1 MIVSG
6 RAITLAALSLCVL
19 LSQVPARAQVYAPR
33 TAVIAQSGAKPRPG
47 PLPPPRPIALP
58 YPFRPLPPV
67 PPPAPPPRPRPSLM
81 PQVIGM
87 PLAGAEAVLARQG
100 LKPSDVARVA
110 SNAEPNTVVDQQ
122 PQPGQPVTEA
132 SRIVLSVANSA
143 VMVRVPDLRGLTP
156 QQAGPTLRAVG
167 LTPGRQSQVFSSQR
181 PPGRIVDTRPAAGAQ
196 TQRGAAVDY
205 QIARMPPP
213 PPRPPVAIIPPP
225 PPPLPIVPSP
235 SPTAQIG
242 GGQEPPRPVK
252 PTPVQPVPIQPAP
265 IQPAPV
271 RPAPVR
277 PAPASSAPAS
287 SAPASSAPAS
297 SAAPEAAS
305 AAPASASPVSGPP
318 PALTPPPQ
326 PAATGPLGWA
336 QTHPGWLA
344 ALAAALAAGAAAG
357 GWALRRRPVPPSPT
371 VIPVLPVTVTVSMLT
386 APSSTIEN
394 AQPATGPAIG
404 IAWSIEPPE
413 TRLESAAPKEPS
425 P

>member
-1 MIVSG
+1 
-6 RAITLAALSLCVL
+6 
-19 LSQVPARAQVYAPR
+19 
-33 TAVIAQSGAKPRPG
+33 
-47 PLPPPRPIALP
+47 
-58 YPFRPLPPV
+58 
-67 PPPAPPPRPRPSLM
+67 M

-122 PQPGQPVTEA
+122 PRPGQPVTET

-156 QQAGPTLRAVG
+156 QQAGPTLRAMG
-167 LTPGRQSQVFSSQR
+167 LTPGRQSQVFSNQR
-181 PPGRIVDTRPAAGAQ
+181 PPGRIVDTRPGPGAQ
-196 TQRGAAVDY
+196 TQRGAAIDY
-205 QIARMPPP
+205 EIARMPPP
-213 PPRPPVAIIPPP
+213 PPPPPPVAIIPPLRP
-225 PPPLPIVPSP
+225 PPRPPL
-235 SPTAQIG
+235 QG
-242 GGQEPPRPVK
+242 GGGLGQPPRPV
-252 PTPVQPVPIQPAP
+252 TPAPIQPAPIRPAPIPPAPIQPAP

-271 RPAPVR
+271 H
-277 PAPASSAPAS
+277 PAPASSAAPSVVPAS
-287 SAPASSAPAS
+287 SAP

-305 AAPASASPVSGPP
+305 AAPASVSPASGPP
-318 PALTPPPQ
+318 PPPIPPLQSTP

-344 ALAAALAAGAAAG
+344 ALAAALVAGAAAG

-371 VIPVLPVTVTVSMLT
+371 VIPVPPVTVAVSMLT

-404 IAWSIEPPE
+404 IAWAIEPPQ

>member
-1 MIVSG
+1 
-6 RAITLAALSLCVL
+6 
-19 LSQVPARAQVYAPR
+19 
-33 TAVIAQSGAKPRPG
+33 
-47 PLPPPRPIALP
+47 
-58 YPFRPLPPV
+58 
-67 PPPAPPPRPRPSLM
+67 
-81 PQVIGM
+81 
-87 PLAGAEAVLARQG
+87 
-100 LKPSDVARVA
+100 
-110 SNAEPNTVVDQQ
+110 
-122 PQPGQPVTEA
+122 
-132 SRIVLSVANSA
+132 
-143 VMVRVPDLRGLTP
+143 MVRVPDLRGLTP

-167 LTPGRQSQVFSSQR
+167 LTPGRQSQIVSSQR

-196 TQRGAAVDY
+196 AQRGAAVDY
-205 QIARMPPP
+205 EIARMPPP
-213 PPRPPVAIIPPP
+213 PPPPPPVAIIPPLRP
-225 PPPLPIVPSP
+225 
-235 SPTAQIG
+235 
-242 GGQEPPRPVK
+242 PPRP
-252 PTPVQPVPIQPAP
+252 PLQGGGGLGQPPRPAPVQPAPIRPAPVPPAP
-265 IQPAPV
+265 IQPAPIHPAPTQ
-271 RPAPVR
+271 PAPVH
-277 PAPASSAPAS
+277 PAPAASAPAS
-287 SAPASSAPAS
+287 SAPASFAP

-357 GWALRRRPVPPSPT
+357 GWALRRRPVLPSPT

-404 IAWSIEPPE
+404 IAWTIEPPQ

>member
-1 MIVSG
+1 
-6 RAITLAALSLCVL
+6 
-19 LSQVPARAQVYAPR
+19 
-33 TAVIAQSGAKPRPG
+33 
-47 PLPPPRPIALP
+47 
-58 YPFRPLPPV
+58 
-67 PPPAPPPRPRPSLM
+67 M

-122 PQPGQPVTEA
+122 PRPGQPVTET

-156 QQAGPTLRAVG
+156 QQAGPTLRAAG
-167 LTPGRQSQVFSSQR
+167 LTPGRQSQVFSDQR
-181 PPGRIVDTRPAAGAQ
+181 PPGRIVDTRPGPGAQ
-196 TQRGAAVDY
+196 TQRGAAIDY
-205 QIARMPPP
+205 EIARMPPP
-213 PPRPPVAIIPPP
+213 PPPPPPVAVIPPLRP
-225 PPPLPIVPSP
+225 
-235 SPTAQIG
+235 
-242 GGQEPPRPVK
+242 PPRP
-252 PTPVQPVPIQPAP
+252 PLQGGGGLGQPPRPAPVQPAP

-271 RPAPVR
+271 PPAPKQPAPVH

-287 SAPASSAPAS
+287 SAPASSAP

-305 AAPASASPVSGPP
+305 AAPVSASPASGPP
-318 PALTPPPQ
+318 PAPTPPPQ

-344 ALAAALAAGAAAG
+344 ALAAALVAGAAAG

-371 VIPVLPVTVTVSMLT
+371 VIPVPPVTVAVSMLT

-404 IAWSIEPPE
+404 IAWAIEPPQ